1 MAILLIC
8 AICNEILELQGC
20 TDVQSVWDRVREN
33 GWRGTRRLVVH
44 GTLSVAEPDC
54 AGRLKRSKVAPGTN
68 VEENTDITSRRWTIG
83 QIGLKVFIVEDNPG
97 DTMLIKQAF
106 NQHASDPTLLSG
118 VPTTVSRR
126 LMRCVR
132 GIDLADLTGLK
143 HAEDRWAQPI
153 AWIRSPNVNLQP
165 RADCGGVQFFSP

>member
-1 MAILLIC
+1 M
-8 AICNEILELQGC
+8 
-20 TDVQSVWDRVREN
+20 DHRPDRFE
-33 GWRGTRRLVVH
+33 
-44 GTLSVAEPDC
+44 
-54 AGRLKRSKVAPGTN
+54 
-68 VEENTDITSRRWTIG
+68 
-83 QIGLKVFIVEDNPG
+83 VFIVEDNPG

-153 AWIRSPNVNLQP
+153 
-165 RADCGGVQFFSP
+165 GVDSIA